1 MNRLDMAKRAHLI
14 DLLVEG
20 VSLRSVERV
29 TGVSIKT
36 ATKLLIAAG
45 EACAAY
51 HDEHVRGLRLTR
63 RVQSDEA
70 WSFTYAKEKNVEHAK
85 AAPEGAGDTWTWI
98 ALDADHKLV
107 ISWAIG
113 GRDLG
118 TAYGFMMDVAERLA
132 NRVQMTTDGLAAY
145 VPAIEDAF
153 GADVDYAQLIKLYGP
168 PPEAEGARRY
178 SPATCHGTRV
188 QRVTGA
194 PDPKHVNTS
203 YIERQNLTLR
213 MSNRRYTRLTN
224 AFSKKLANHA
234 AHVALHYTHYNFCR
248 VHKTLRMSPAM
259 AAGVTET
266 LRDSTWIVG
275 LVDARTPVPRKP
287 GPAKGTKYRP
297 RKRGLPSGE

>member
-1 MNRLDMAKRAHLI
+1 MNKLSTAKRAHLI

-20 VSLRSVERV
+20 MSLRSIERA

-36 ATKLLIAAG
+36 VTKLLLAAG
-45 EACAAY
+45 EACSAY
-51 HDEHVRGLRLTR
+51 HDEHVRDLRKTL
-63 RVQSDEA
+63 RVQADEA
-70 WSFTYAKEKNVEHAK
+70 WSFTYAKEKNVARAK
-85 AAPEGAGDTWTWI
+85 SAPPEAGDTWTWI

-132 NRVQMTTDGLAAY
+132 NRVQMTTDGLQSY

-168 PPEAEGARRY
+168 APEQDGARRY
-178 SPATCHGTRV
+178 SPATCHGIKVNRV
-188 QRVTGA
+188 MGD
-194 PDPKHVNTS
+194 PNPKHVNTS
-203 YIERQNLTLR
+203 YVERQNLTLR
-213 MSNRRYTRLTN
+213 MGNRRFTRLTN
-224 AFSKKLANHA
+224 AFSKKAANHA
-234 AHVALHYTHYNFCR
+234 AHVALHFTHYNFCR
-248 VHKTLRMSPAM
+248 VHKTLRMAPAM

-275 LVDARTPVPRKP
+275 LIDAMAPAPKKP

-297 RKRGLPSGE
+297 RQPKAA

>member
-1 MNRLDMAKRAHLI
+1 M
-14 DLLVEG
+14 
-20 VSLRSVERV
+20 
-29 TGVSIKT
+29 SIKT
-36 ATKLLIAAG
+36 VTKLLIAAG
-45 EACAAY
+45 EACGAY
-51 HDEHVRGLRLTR
+51 HDEHVRGLRKTR
-63 RVQSDEA
+63 RVQADEA
-70 WSFTYAKEKNVEHAK
+70 WSFSYAKEKNVGTAK
-85 AAPEGAGDTWTWI
+85 AAPPEAGDTWTWI

-132 NRVQMTTDGLAAY
+132 NRVQMTTDGLASY

-168 PPEAEGARRY
+168 PPDGERRY

-188 QRVTGA
+188 QRVQGD
-194 PDPKHVNTS
+194 PNPKHVATS
-203 YIERQNLTLR
+203 YVERQNLTLR
-213 MSNRRYTRLTN
+213 MANRRFTRLTN

-234 AHVALHYTHYNFCR
+234 AHAALHFTFYSFCR

-275 LVDARTPVPRKP
+275 IIDARTPAPKKP

-297 RKRGLPSGE
+297 RSPKAA